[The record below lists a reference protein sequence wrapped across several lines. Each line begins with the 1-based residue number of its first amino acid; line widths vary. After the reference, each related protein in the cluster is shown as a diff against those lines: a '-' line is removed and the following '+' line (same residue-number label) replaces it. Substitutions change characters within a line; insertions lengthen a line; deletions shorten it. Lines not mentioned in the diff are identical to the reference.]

1 MKTEEV
7 EAVGRLKRERL
18 KPGNRTSDE
27 RTQETTESPGSWS
40 IKRLPLMKLRWLEQ
54 AVH

>member
-7 EAVGRLKRERL
+7 EAVAGLKRERL

-27 RTQETTESPGSWS
+27 RAQETTGSPGS
-40 IKRLPLMKLRWLEQ
+40 
-54 AVH
+54 